1 MNFIKVYKA
10 ANSNEAHLI
19 KGLLTNSSLNVKLLG
34 ENLSVAMGGLPL
46 EVIQVDILV
55 HKDDYEQAKAI
66 LQNYEKKIKS
76 IDNRKKWICTHCSN
90 YNPSSF
96 EICWNCTK

>member
-1 MNFIKVYKA
+1 MNFLKVYKA
-10 ANSNEAHLI
+10 ANSNEAYLI
-19 KGLLTNSSLNVKLLG
+19 KGILENNSLNVKMLG

-55 HKDDYEQAKAI
+55 HKEDYEQAKAI

-76 IDNRKKWICTHCSN
+76 TDNRKKWICKHCSN
-90 YNPSSF
+90 YNPGSF
-96 EICWNCTK
+96 EICWNCAK